1 MNFDFNNKI
10 NELLKIILKNAQS
23 QNLRVFFVG
32 GIVRDNILNIPT
44 LDIDLLLEG
53 DAIEFSKSL
62 PTKIKTKSL
71 HKDFC
76 TVKLEYENIEIDI
89 ASSRVETYPFSGC
102 LPAVNKIG
110 VPIEKDVLRRDFS
123 INSLYCELKLNND
136 KIFYTLIDFT
146 NGLKDIQNKTLR
158 ILHNKSY
165 IDDPTR
171 IIRGLGFKY
180 RFGFDF
186 SDNDKKLINQYI
198 NNIDYTNMSI
208 DRNKKVIKQVLNSS
222 FQQEIF
228 KELVENK
235 YYKIINSLDIK
246 VDFDLIMKIF
256 VFLTLDMI
264 SMSDLYLKI
273 LTNKEIKK
281 EELNDPL
288 DIYKTFAKYND
299 IDIAYYFYKT
309 KDKNIYKYLKFKNIK
324 LHITGNDLLKI
335 GYKQGKII
343 GVILDSLL
351 KEKINAPENF
361 SKKQDELNWVTKNF
375 HKN

>member
-1 MNFDFNNKI
+1 
-10 NELLKIILKNAQS
+10 
-23 QNLRVFFVG
+23 
-32 GIVRDNILNIPT
+32 
-44 LDIDLLLEG
+44 
-53 DAIEFSKSL
+53 
-62 PTKIKTKSL
+62 
-71 HKDFC
+71 
-76 TVKLEYENIEIDI
+76 
-89 ASSRVETYPFSGC
+89 
-102 LPAVNKIG
+102 
-110 VPIEKDVLRRDFS
+110 
-123 INSLYCELKLNND
+123 
-136 KIFYTLIDFT
+136 
-146 NGLKDIQNKTLR
+146 
-158 ILHNKSY
+158 
-165 IDDPTR
+165 
-171 IIRGLGFKY
+171 
-180 RFGFDF
+180 
-186 SDNDKKLINQYI
+186 
-198 NNIDYTNMSI
+198 
-208 DRNKKVIKQVLNSS
+208 
-222 FQQEIF
+222 
-228 KELVENK
+228 
-235 YYKIINSLDIK
+235 
-246 VDFDLIMKIF
+246 MKIF